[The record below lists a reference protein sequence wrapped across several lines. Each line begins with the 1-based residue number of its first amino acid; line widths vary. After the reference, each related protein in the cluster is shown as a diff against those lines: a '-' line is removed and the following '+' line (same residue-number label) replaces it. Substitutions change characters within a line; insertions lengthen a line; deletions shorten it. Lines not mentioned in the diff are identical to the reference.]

1 MSDNKVKFTKEQQWA
16 IDTRNANLL
25 VAAAAGSGKT
35 AVLVQRII
43 NMITDKDNLIDI
55 DKLLVVTFT
64 NAAAS
69 EMRERIGDAISKEIA
84 SRPTS
89 KHLQRQLTLLNKAS
103 IMTIHSFCLEVI
115 KRNFHMIDLDPS
127 FRVADETETELLKQE
142 SLEEVFEKMYEDND
156 EIFLELIECYCN
168 NKNDLNL
175 FNMVLDLYR
184 FSMSTPYPKQ
194 WLQEKSEMF
203 NIGEEF
209 KIEDSSIG
217 KALINDIGIELES
230 LTKSMKIAKNI
241 VEEDEYLEKYYK
253 VISNEYSYFRELY
266 KNRHS
271 LESLKNIINNIKF
284 VRMPSIKNC
293 ENKVSQEEVKNIR
306 ETNKKKILEL
316 TTIINKATSNYC
328 REDIKYLYPL
338 MKKLCELV
346 INLSKT
352 YQAKKKEKGII
363 DFNDFEHFA
372 LEILTNIDEESN
384 IKPSKIAMELREKYD
399 EILIDEYQ
407 DSNYVQEYIL
417 TMISKGDI
425 GENNIFMVGDVKQS
439 IYRFRMAKPELFLEK
454 KNTYSE
460 LEGAKERLVK
470 LYKNFRSREEVINAV
485 NYIFKNI
492 MSEQLGELD
501 YTEEESLN
509 LGADYEEL
517 EDGVCGGPV
526 EVMLFENENIL
537 EENGDVEEE
546 EISTIELEARAV
558 GQKIKEFIEGKNNFK
573 VFDKNLKEY
582 RIPQYKDIVVLLRAT
597 SSYAPIF
604 SEELKKIGIPVYTDA
619 NDGYFN
625 TLEIKT
631 MISLLEIIDNPKQ
644 DIPLLAVLR
653 SPIGGFSSEDIVN
666 VRLNSPETDIY
677 DALKNYI
684 ELEHTELTK
693 KISGFLDKLDIWRK
707 KSLIVPID
715 ELIWNLYMETG
726 YYGYVGAMPT
736 GEKRQAN
743 LRMLFQRAKQY
754 DKTSYK
760 GLFNFIKFID
770 KVKSTSG
777 DLGSAK
783 TIGENENVVRIMSI
797 HKSKGLEFPVVFLS
811 AMGKQFNTMDI
822 KKKILFH
829 HELGFG
835 PEVIDFKRRISYSP
849 IIKDI
854 IKNKI
859 KKENL
864 SEEMRILYVAFTR
877 AKEKLIISGSVK
889 SFEKSIERWRS
900 IAKNSEGKILQG
912 YLIRANN
919 YLDWI
924 MPCIIRHE
932 DGVFLLKNNKIPTI
946 KDNSKWNVK
955 LISYKDLIEYEDKI
969 VNNKDI
975 EEILNRIYEI
985 HDDTI
990 QNKVLNRLDYKYKYE
1005 KSTTMETNFTVSEL
1019 KRQNNQEEE
1028 MEYTGNYVPSIV
1040 KRPKFL
1046 EEKKILTPAE
1056 KGTAVHAVMQRLDF
1070 SQDCSEAGIRRQ
1082 IKQMVENELI
1092 TEEQEKVIKISKI
1105 INFLNDDLGKK
1116 IIEAYKEGTLNREV
1130 PFSIEVRAKEVYKEL
1145 EEDVYDN
1152 EFIKIQG
1159 IIDGYFEKNNKIILF
1174 DYKTDYI
1181 SMNNENGIQSIKE
1194 KYKMQLDYYSRALEK
1209 GIGKPVIKKYLYLFS
1224 IDKSEEVK

>member
-43 NMITDKDNLIDI
+43 NMITDRENSIDI

-84 SRPTS
+84 SKPTS

-103 IMTIHSFCLEVI
+103 IMTIHSFCLEII

-156 EIFLELIECYCN
+156 EKFLELIECYCN
-168 NKNDLNL
+168 NKNDLSL

-194 WLQEKSEMF
+194 WLKEKSEMF
-203 NIGEEF
+203 NIEEAF

-217 KALINDIGIELES
+217 KALINDIAIELES
-230 LTKSMKIAKNI
+230 LTKSMKIAKKI
-241 VEEDEYLEKYYK
+241 IEEDNSLEKYYK
-253 VISNEYSYFRELY
+253 VISDEYSYFRELY
-266 KNRHS
+266 KNRDS

-316 TTIINKATSNYC
+316 TSIINKATSNYC
-328 REDIKYLYPL
+328 KEDIKYLYPL

-346 INLSKT
+346 INLSQT
-352 YQAKKKEKGII
+352 YQEKKKEKGII

-372 LEILTNIDEESN
+372 LEILTQLDEENN

-439 IYRFRMAKPELFLEK
+439 IYRFRMAKPELFLKK

-460 LEGAKERLVK
+460 SEGSKERLVK

-492 MSEQLGELD
+492 MSEHLGELD

-509 LGADYEEL
+509 LGADYKEL

-526 EVMLFENENIL
+526 EVMLFENECIIEDN
-537 EENGDVEEE
+537 EDVEEE
-546 EISTIELEARAV
+546 AISTIELEARAV
-558 GQKIKEFIEGKNNFK
+558 GQRIKEFIECKNDFK
-573 VFDKNLKEY
+573 IFDKNLKEY

-684 ELEHTELTK
+684 ELEHTKLTK
-693 KISGFLDKLDIWRK
+693 KISGFLMKLDIWRK

-822 KKKILFH
+822 KKKVLFH

-877 AKEKLIISGSVK
+877 AKEKLIISGSIK
-889 SFEKSIERWRS
+889 SFEKSIDKWRS
-900 IAKNSEGKILQG
+900 IAKNSEGKILQS

-932 DGVFLLKNNKIPTI
+932 DGVGLLKDNKIPI
-946 KDNSKWNVK
+946 INDNSKWNVK
-955 LISYKDLIEYEDKI
+955 LMSYKDLIKYEDKI
-969 VNNKDI
+969 VSNKDI

-990 QNKVLNRLDYKYKYE
+990 HNEVFNRLDYRYKYE
-1005 KSTTMETNFTVSEL
+1005 KATNMETNFTVSEL
-1019 KRQNNQEEE
+1019 KRQNNEEQER
-1028 MEYTGNYVPSIV
+1028 EYTGKYVPSIV

-1046 EEKKILTPAE
+1046 EEKKVLTPAE
-1056 KGTAVHAVMQRLDF
+1056 KGTAIHAVMQRLDF
-1070 SQDCSEAGIRRQ
+1070 SHDCSENGIKMQ
-1082 IKQMVENELI
+1082 IANMVEKELI

-1105 INFLNDDLGKK
+1105 INFFNDDLGKE
-1116 IIEAYKEGTLNREV
+1116 IIKAYKDGTLNREV

-1145 EEDVYDN
+1145 QEDVYDN

-1159 IIDGYFEKNNKIILF
+1159 IIDGYIEKNNQIILF

-1181 SMNNENGIQSIKE
+1181 SRDNENVVQSIKE
-1194 KYKMQLDYYSRALEK
+1194 KYKMQLDYYSRALEQ
-1209 GIGKPVIKKYLYLFS
+1209 GTGKKVIKKYLYLFS
-1224 IDKSEEVK
+1224 IDKSEEVE